1 MPEVPI
7 LVCTS
12 GALRGQRFRVPEGGL
27 DFGRSED
34 NHIQIVDDGVSRF
47 HARMLYNYDSGKLWL
62 EDAGSRNGVFVN
74 ENRVSGHK
82 ELKVG
87 DQVAIAKHTFA
98 IRWED
103 ETPAPAER
111 TDAPANP
118 ESADALTQ
126 DRRTRRWFWPF
137 S

>member
-1 MPEVPI
+1 
-7 LVCTS
+7 
-12 GALRGQRFRVPEGGL
+12 
-27 DFGRSED
+27 
-34 NHIQIVDDGVSRF
+34 
-47 HARMLYNYDSGKLWL
+47 MLYNYDSGKLWL

-87 DQVAIAKHTFA
+87 DQIAIAKHTFSV
-98 IRWED
+98 RWED

-111 TDAPANP
+111 AVVP
-118 ESADALTQ
+118 ESEPDPNDPSQ

>member
-12 GALRGQRFRVPEGGL
+12 GALNGQRFRVPEGGL
-27 DFGRSED
+27 DMGRAEENGITIRD
-34 NHIQIVDDGVSRF
+34 EGVSRF
-47 HARMLYNYDSGKLWL
+47 HARMVYNEESGKLWL

-74 ENRVSGHK
+74 DNRVSGHK

-87 DQVAIAKHTFA
+87 DQVTIAMHSFA
-98 IRWED
+98 VRWADDTPPPVERSQPAD
-103 ETPAPAER
+103 ER
-111 TDAPANP
+111 K
-118 ESADALTQ
+118 
-126 DRRTRRWFWPF
+126 RRWFWPF

>member
-27 DFGRSED
+27 DIGRADE
-34 NHIQIVDDGVSRF
+34 NHITITDEGVSRF
-47 HARMLYNYDSGKLWL
+47 HARMLYNYESGKLWL

-74 ENRVSGHK
+74 ENRVSGHL

-87 DQVAIAKHTFA
+87 DQVTVALHTFA
-98 IRWED
+98 VRWDD
-103 ETPAPAER
+103 ETPAPASA
-111 TDAPANP
+111 TAPPKTPDASTSDGKPK
-118 ESADALTQ
+118 
-126 DRRTRRWFWPF
+126 RRWFWPF

>member
-12 GALRGQRFRVPEGGL
+12 GALRGQRFQVPEGGL
-27 DFGRSED
+27 DLGRSED
-34 NHIQIVDDGVSRF
+34 NHITIGDEGVSRF
-47 HARMLYNYDSGKLWL
+47 HARMLYNVDTGKLWL

-74 ENRVSGHK
+74 EVRVSGHK

-87 DQVAIAKHTFA
+87 DQVTIAQHSFA
-98 IRWED
+98 VRWGD
-103 ETPAPAER
+103 DTPAPVGR
-111 TDAPANP
+111 TDDGDA
-118 ESADALTQ
+118 ESK
-126 DRRTRRWFWPF
+126 RKRRWFWPF

>member
-12 GALRGQRFRVPEGGL
+12 GKLRGQRFQVPEGGL
-27 DFGRSED
+27 DLGRSED
-34 NHIQIVDDGVSRF
+34 NHITIKDDGVSRF
-47 HARMLYNYDSGKLWL
+47 HARMLYNVDTGKLWL

-74 ENRVSGHK
+74 EVRVSGHK

-87 DQVAIAKHTFA
+87 DQVTIAQHSFA
-98 IRWED
+98 VRWAD
-103 ETPAPAER
+103 ETPAPVER
-111 TDAPANP
+111 SEDEDV
-118 ESADALTQ
+118 ESK
-126 DRRTRRWFWPF
+126 RKRRWFWPF

>member
-1 MPEVPI
+1 MAEVPI

-27 DFGRSED
+27 DLGRAED
-34 NHIQIVDDGVSRF
+34 NHIHIEDEGVSRF
-47 HARMLYNYDSGKLWL
+47 HARLLFNYDSGKLWL

-87 DQVAIAKHTFA
+87 DQIAIAQHTFA
-98 IRWED
+98 VRWED
-103 ETPAPAER
+103 ETPAPAPRQEGP
-111 TDAPANP
+111 TPP
-118 ESADALTQ
+118 EAQ
-126 DRRTRRWFWPF
+126 DKRTRRWFWPF

>member
-27 DFGRSED
+27 DLGRSED
-34 NHIQIVDDGVSRF
+34 NHIRVDDDGVSRF

-87 DQVAIAKHTFA
+87 DQVTIAQHTFA
-98 IRWED
+98 VRWED

-111 TDAPANP
+111 AVEPDVDPT
-118 ESADALTQ
+118 ADPSQ
-126 DRRTRRWFWPF
+126 DRRARRWFWPF

>member
-12 GALRGQRFRVPEGGL
+12 GALRGQRFQVPEGGL
-27 DFGRSED
+27 GLGRSDD
-34 NHIQIVDDGVSRF
+34 NQITITDDGVSRF
-47 HARMLYNYDSGKLWL
+47 HARMLYNVETGKLWL

-87 DQVAIAKHTFA
+87 DQVTIAQHSFA
-98 IRWED
+98 VRWAD
-103 ETPAPAER
+103 DTPAPVER
-111 TDAPANP
+111 SLDDDDENK
-118 ESADALTQ
+118 
-126 DRRTRRWFWPF
+126 RKRRWFWPF